1 DLGIDTVKQAELF
14 AAMREH
20 YGIVAQEGIQL
31 KDYPTIRHC
40 IKFVLAKAG
49 STPALAAVAP
59 AVEAPAPAVA
69 PVAVPAP
76 APVVAPTPAP
86 AAVASAVA
94 PAVAPASK
102 ALVLDEAA
110 VTKEVVNMVA
120 EKTGYPEDMLDLDLD
135 MEADLGIDTVK
146 QAELF
151 AAMREHYGIV
161 TQEGIQLKDYPT
173 IRHCIQFVLSHAM
186 GAMQPVAAVSE
197 PAAVEPVVVADAAT
211 PAVAAPAPTVT
222 AQVAPVIAPVPTPVA
237 AAKALDE
244 ASVTKEIVR
253 MVAEKTGYPE
263 DMLDLDLDMEADL
276 GIDTVKQAELFAAMR
291 EHYGIVA
298 QEGIQLK
305 DYPTIRHCI
314 QFALLHAGQPAL
326 QPAQAT
332 AAIPVTPAMEVV
344 ETPAVVT
351 PTQEPAPA
359 PAVKPVAVQ
368 TPVVA
373 PEETALPTIQV
384 GTVEEAVPCADKVSK
399 PSEDMLT
406 TNPTAP
412 VQVRESLAERPERE
426 GYAGEHCH
434 EKKLR
439 HVTVVAPAPLA
450 ERENRH
456 LSKDRTVLIFA
467 DNSQLIQA
475 YQEEC
480 KELGVKYHV
489 FTTLKTRSKNTT
501 IVNWESYEE
510 TEAALKEYAAQD
522 PNVQGIVYL
531 LGANVR
537 KFDKKV
543 SPHNELTKYVMPL
556 FIALRVFENGLAN
569 RTDADTF
576 FAVNTKIDGTF
587 GYTTKEEFNP
597 IAGALCGGTTCFRKD
612 VYERTGALSKLMDFE
627 PTATPDEMAQ
637 KTMEEI
643 LHGDMRLMI
652 GTRGG
657 ERSTILS
664 VPVRLDRSLK
674 RTDLTGKTIIFTGS
688 GRGIGAMLSQKIAAQ
703 YHSKII
709 VLDIIEIQ
717 EKTPL
722 WATMNEAELAALKKQ
737 LWEDLRAN
745 PTLKATPVLVERA
758 FGRVKDSITLY
769 NNLQKLRELGSEV
782 EYYHCDV
789 LNSSMVKEVCTKI
802 KAKNG
807 RVDGLIHFAGVE
819 RSKLIYDKDPAEYYR
834 IFDVKATSFA
844 SFLANNIVRD
854 GGFFAFAS
862 SIAGKYGNLGQS
874 DYASAND
881 YLAKSAF
888 SLTNQGY
895 RAIAIAMSAYKNV
908 GMGVRAGVET
918 FLRANGVD
926 FVDPEDGM
934 QIFLDEIVYGTVP
947 EIVLTGSLG
956 RLDWDHQLRCEMD
969 EIVPQTSSPVA
980 PSGTNTQPPA
990 GPAPV
995 TVPMP
1000 AAPSA
1005 APQAK
1010 PAPAAPAAADASKA
1024 THFLGTVASLVKGA
1038 EIHLEKEFNLTSDP
1052 YLADHAI
1059 EGTPYVPGVMGLETF
1074 METATA
1080 LTGQVPQGL
1089 KDVHF
1094 YLPIK
1099 LLRNR
1104 PQAVRVIGKNN
1115 GIETEMEIESDF
1127 INSKGIKMGN
1137 TRCHFT
1143 AKTLDNFVSTWD
1155 SVKEA
1160 ALAAINAPVSVSK
1173 EEIYQQY
1180 FHGPSFQVLG
1190 GILRVDKNTSVAVY
1204 NTTPRPQ
1211 WTDGPRTLLAN
1222 PMLIEAAFQCC
1233 GFQDMSMEHKMTLP
1247 DGIKEVA
1254 VLKNQVPPATLYLY
1268 GVNRG
1273 FTADGKT
1280 LHDAYVFDA
1289 DGALWVEFHGYQA
1302 IGQ

>member
-1 DLGIDTVKQAELF
+1 VSEKTGYPEDMLDLDLDMEADLGIDTVKQAELF

-20 YGIVAQEGIQL
+20 YSITAQQEGIQL

-40 IKFVLAKAG
+40 IKYVLTNAG
-49 STPALAAVAP
+49 GAP
-59 AVEAPAPAVA
+59 IQAPVQVA
-69 PVAVPAP
+69 PVQTPAP
-76 APVVAPTPAP
+76 APVIVAQPAP
-86 AAVASAVA
+86 APVQTSA
-94 PAVAPASK
+94 PK
-102 ALVLDEAA
+102 AAVLDEATITREI
-110 VTKEVVNMVA
+110 VKMVA

-151 AAMREHYGIV
+151 AAMREHYGI
-161 TQEGIQLKDYPT
+161 TAQQEGIQLKDYPT
-173 IRHCIQFVLSHAM
+173 IRHCIKYVLTNAG
-186 GAMQPVAAVSE
+186 GAPAQAAVAPVQT
-197 PAAVEPVVVADAAT
+197 PAPAPIT
-211 PAVAAPAPTVT
+211 PAVTPAPVTPVTQPTPAPVAQPAPVVAPA
-222 AQVAPVIAPVPTPVA
+222 
-237 AAKALDE
+237 
-244 ASVTKEIVR
+244 
-253 MVAEKTGYPE
+253 
-263 DMLDLDLDMEADL
+263 
-276 GIDTVKQAELFAAMR
+276 
-291 EHYGIVA
+291 
-298 QEGIQLK
+298 
-305 DYPTIRHCI
+305 
-314 QFALLHAGQPAL
+314 
-326 QPAQAT
+326 
-332 AAIPVTPAMEVV
+332 PVTPAVTSV
-344 ETPAVVT
+344 PTPAPVA
-351 PTQEPAPA
+351 QPAPV
-359 PAVKPVAVQ
+359 PAQ
-368 TPVVA
+368 T
-373 PEETALPTIQV
+373 
-384 GTVEEAVPCADKVSK
+384 DN
-399 PSEDMLT
+399 
-406 TNPTAP
+406 TNL
-412 VQVRESLAERPERE
+412 VERPEPA
-426 GYAGEHCH
+426 GYKGENCH

-439 HVTVVAPAPLA
+439 NVTVVSAAPLA
-450 ERENRH
+450 ARENRR

-467 DNSQLIQA
+467 DNSQLIKA

-510 TEAALKEYAAQD
+510 TEAALKEYAAED

-531 LGANVR
+531 LGANVK

-556 FIALRVFENGLAN
+556 FIALRVFEKGLAN

-597 IAGALCGGTTCFRKD
+597 ITGALCGGTTCFRKD
-612 VYERTGALSKLMDFE
+612 TYERTGAIAKLLDFE
-627 PTATPDEMAQ
+627 PTVTADEMAQ
-637 KTMEEI
+637 KTMDEV

-657 ERSTILS
+657 ERTTILS
-664 VPVRLDRSLK
+664 VPVRLDK
-674 RTDLTGKTIIFTGS
+674 RVKNFDLTGKTVIFTGS

-709 VLDIIEIQ
+709 VLDIIELQ
-717 EKTPL
+717 EKTPF
-722 WATMNEAELAALKKQ
+722 WAKMNEAELAMLKKQ
-737 LWEDLRAN
+737 LWEDLKAD
-745 PTLKATPVLVERA
+745 PTQKATPVLLERA
-758 FGRVKDSITLY
+758 FGRIKDSVTLY
-769 NNLQKLRELGSEV
+769 NNLQKLRELGSDV

-807 RVDGLIHFAGVE
+807 RVDGLIHFAGLE

-895 RAIAIAMSAYKNV
+895 RAVAIAMSAYKNV
-908 GMGVRAGVET
+908 GMGIRAGVET
-918 FLRANGVD
+918 FLRSNGVD

-947 EIVLTGSLG
+947 EIVLTGNLG
-956 RLDWDHQLRCEMD
+956 KLDWDHQLRREMD
-969 EIVPQTSSPVA
+969 EIIPQGMPASGGQNQGGQEPPSSA
-980 PSGTNTQPPA
+980 
-990 GPAPV
+990 PAPV
-995 TVPMP
+995 SAPATAAQP
-1000 AAPSA
+1000 AAVSA
-1005 APQAK
+1005 V
-1010 PAPAAPAAADASKA
+1010 DASKA
-1024 THFLGTVASLVKGA
+1024 THFLGSITSLQPGA
-1038 EIHLEKEFNLTSDP
+1038 EIHLEKEFNLSSDP

-1104 PQAVRVIGKNN
+1104 PQAVRVIGKAQGNRA
-1115 GIETEMEIESDF
+1115 GMEIESDF

-1137 TRCHFT
+1137 TRRHFT
-1143 AKTLDNFVSTWD
+1143 ACTLDSFVSNWD
-1155 SVKEA
+1155 SVKSA
-1160 ALAAINAPVSVSK
+1160 ALSGIFQPVSVSK
-1173 EEIYQQY
+1173 EEIYQKY

-1190 GILRVDKNTSVAVY
+1190 GIIKVDNAASLAVY
-1204 NTTPRPQ
+1204 NTTPRSQ

-1233 GFQDMSMEHKMTLP
+1233 GFQDMTLQHRVTLP
-1247 DGIKEVA
+1247 DAIDEVA
-1254 VLKNQVPPATLYLY
+1254 VLKNQVPPAKLYLY
-1268 GVNRG
+1268 GVSRG
-1273 FTADGKT
+1273 LTADGKT
-1280 LHDAYVFDA
+1280 LHDAYVFDET
-1289 DGALWVEFHGYQA
+1289 GVLWVEIHGYRA